1 MSLTEQQDPMSIFSY
16 ALKAP
21 ESRSRYPHRFKM
33 FLDFLEIQDTIE
45 EQAIE
50 FLTKARQNAQWAQ
63 DNLMRFMAFQSE
75 RARRKEI
82 AESTISNYYKATKLF
97 CEMNDLTVL
106 NVRLSHC
113 ICISYNK
120 CLTILLAYYGA

>member
-1 MSLTEQQDPMSIFSY
+1 
-16 ALKAP
+16 
-21 ESRSRYPHRFKM
+21 M
-33 FLDFLEIQDTIE
+33 FLHLLEIQGRIE
-45 EQAIE
+45 ERAIE

-63 DNLMRFMAFQSE
+63 ANLMQFMAFESE
-75 RARRKEI
+75 KARRREI

-106 NVRLSHC
+106 SLRLGHC

>member
-1 MSLTEQQDPMSIFSY
+1 
-16 ALKAP
+16 
-21 ESRSRYPHRFKM
+21 M
-33 FLDFLEIQDTIE
+33 FLHFLKLQGTIE

-63 DNLMRFMAFQSE
+63 VNLMRFMAFQSE
-75 RARRKEI
+75 RDRRRET

-106 NVRLSHC
+106 NLRLGHC